1 MATSNF
7 LQFNPTLA
15 NQETDAEYLVDS
27 TRTGG
32 AGVDAIWP
40 SPSANKTLYQAST
53 AITALMQMMAN
64 KGFTV
69 SDASLSALTA
79 QLSNILTTADLLS
92 NLQYVTWA
100 SSIVLNAARYNG
112 FEIFLSGNSVVG
124 ISGQAVGQ
132 VIVLMFVQDGTGGHT
147 VTYTG
152 DLTSGSQPDPTA
164 NAISSQIFKVNTG
177 GGLQP
182 LGPMV
187 SYNGMSGMA
196 LGAVNPALVNAAVLK
211 VAGIAPNGQVLTGN
225 GTSYIPV
232 AAPGFTAG
240 SNSNGN
246 WQQDPTGLYH
256 QRGVTGG
263 IPTGGPHAQFA
274 VTFPTAFIATPVV
287 VCTVNGIL
295 GNNDGGNQPYPASCY
310 PSDVSTTGFTV
321 NVACAVQIGGSGFN
335 DIVNSVQVIWMA
347 EGF

>member
-196 LGAVNPALVNAAVLK
+196 LGAVNPAPVNAATLR
-211 VAGIAPNGQVLTGN
+211 VASAAPNGQVLTGN
-225 GTSYIPV
+225 GTSYVPV
-232 AAPGFTAG
+232 AAPGFTSG
-240 SNSNGN
+240 SNGN
-246 WQQDPTGLYH
+246 GYWVKDPAGNIRQWGQVYDPS
-256 QRGVTGG
+256 GG
-263 IPTGGPHAQFA
+263 NVA
-274 VTFPTAFIATPVV
+274 VTFPIDFPTA
-287 VCTVNGIL
+287 CTGR
-295 GNNDGGNQPYPASCY
+295 Q
-310 PSDVSTTGFTV
+310 VSTEGTDDRICFV
-321 NVACAVQIGGSGFN
+321 VGGSVTTAGMTVSN
-335 DIVNSVQVIWMA
+335 NGSNNYMNWEAVGN
-347 EGF
+347 

>member
-196 LGAVNPALVNAAVLK
+196 LGAVNPA
-211 VAGIAPNGQVLTGN
+211 AGAFSTLTGPTVSSSDN
-225 GTSYIPV
+225 STNVVTTAWTKFGLNVSLGSSGWIMLPTWLGGLGVQWGNVSGLPDNV
-232 AAPGFTAG
+232 ATTI
-240 SNSNGN
+240 S
-246 WQQDPTGLYH
+246 L
-256 QRGVTGG
+256 
-263 IPTGGPHAQFA
+263 
-274 VTFPTAFIATPVV
+274 PTAFATACFGAVANDTRGAGNPRTIGTFSPTTSNFQAIA
-287 VCTVNGIL
+287 
-295 GNNDGGNQPYPASCY
+295 S
-310 PSDVSTTGFTV
+310 
-321 NVACAVQIGGSGFN
+321 GSGASIFF
-335 DIVNSVQVIWMA
+335 IA
-347 EGF
+347 LGY